1 MSDWNAA
8 EQAKDLFDQL
18 PEDEQQAAEELLG
31 NLEKQRWRLDNLYKI
46 VDAAGLHIDFKMN
59 YAQKVLYLGLWYCN
73 LILKSRQHGITTF
86 MCLLFLDICLFN
98 SNTHACIIAH
108 NREDAE
114 DFFQKKV
121 KHAYDNLPE
130 LIRKAI
136 PAKLSS
142 TKSLTF
148 ENGSSIRVTTSG
160 RSGTYQLV
168 HISELGK
175 MCAKFPAKADEV
187 ITGTL
192 NAIHPGMIVT
202 IESTAEGREGRFYD
216 MCKESRAL
224 KDLME
229 GRKTR
234 EELGEGDSALKKYLD
249 TADGIKLSKTQYKF
263 FFFGWYDNMLNQIDP
278 QGVPVPSRHA
288 QYFAIKEAELG
299 IRLTPEQKAWY
310 VTKEAVQGDFMY
322 REHPSD
328 ADEAFQA
335 SLQGTYYAVQMMSA
349 RKGGRISKV
358 PHQEGV
364 LVDTWWDLGYN
375 DINSIWLTQNIG
387 KWIHVIHYYQNNGE
401 SMMHYADYLRDLAT
415 EKKMSYGRWVAPH
428 DIDVHEYTSG
438 KTRRQI
444 AFDAGISFEA
454 APKLEKVDQIANVR
468 RIIPV
473 CWFDI
478 EECERGLSALDA
490 YRKEWNE
497 KLAVYRDRPLHDWA
511 SNGADAFAVFS
522 SAHQFMWSYAANES
536 MQLSQ
541 QAEEREAG
549 LNKISK
555 GWT

>member
-1 MSDWNAA
+1 VIKPDIEALIQKLPVEDRPAARDIMSNID
-8 EQAKDLFDQL
+8 
-18 PEDEQQAAEELLG
+18 
-31 NLEKQRWRLDNLYKI
+31 KQRWRLDNLYKI
-46 VDAAGLHIDFKMN
+46 TDAKGKELKFKMN

-86 MCLLFLDICLFN
+86 ICLLWLDICLFN
-98 SNTHACIIAH
+98 SNTHACIVAH

-121 KHAYDNLPE
+121 KYAYDNLPP
-130 LIRKAI
+130 LIRKAV

-168 HISELGK
+168 HISEFGK
-175 MCAKFPAKADEV
+175 MCAKFPAKAEEV

-202 IESTAEGREGRFYD
+202 IESTAEGREGRFYE
-216 MCKESRAL
+216 MCKQSRAL
-224 KDLME
+224 QQLLQGQTIDALAK
-229 GRKTR
+229 
-234 EELGEGDSALKKYLD
+234 GDSTLKEFLE
-249 TADGIKLSKTQYKF
+249 ASQGQVKLAKTQYKF

-278 QGVPVPSRHA
+278 EGVPIPARMTK
-288 QYFAIKEAELG
+288 YFNEMETKER
-299 IRLTPEQKAWY
+299 IFLTDRQKAWY

-322 REHPSD
+322 REHPTT
-328 ADEAFQA
+328 ADEAFMA
-335 SLQGTYYAVQMMSA
+335 SMQGTYYAVAMANA
-349 RKGGRISKV
+349 RKKNRITSV

-375 DINSIWLTQNIG
+375 DINSIWITQNIG
-387 KWIHVIHYYQNNGE
+387 REIHIIDYYQNSGE
-401 SMMHYADYLRDLAT
+401 SMLHYADYLDDLA
-415 EKKMSYGRWVAPH
+415 KDPLLKYRYARWVAPH

-438 KTRRQI
+438 KTRKKI
-444 AFDAGISFEA
+444 AWEAGINFEK
-454 APKLEKVDQIANVR
+454 APKLDKAAQIENVR
-468 RIIPV
+468 RIIPL

-478 EECERGLSALDA
+478 EKCERGLAALDA

-497 KLAVYRDRPLHDWA
+497 KLAVYRDKPLHDWA
-511 SNGADAFAVFS
+511 SNGADAFAVFASAHAFMWEGS
-522 SAHQFMWSYAANES
+522 SANSPTSISEAAK
-536 MQLSQ
+536 
-541 QAEEREAG
+541 EREAAVS
-549 LNKISK
+549 KSPK